1 MERDHSFWP
10 STEVGLIRRLE
21 NADDNAAWAVFVERY
36 RAPIRRTALRAGL
49 SDTQAEEVVQN
60 TWLAVLKS
68 LATYNPQLCQ
78 FRTWLGG
85 IVRNRIREQVRGPKG
100 EPLQVQASPDS
111 TTCLERQHPDLM
123 EDPYLPFEEEE
134 ERELDTRA
142 WERLKREISLRHWQV
157 LYDLVARGR
166 SVKEVASKYG
176 YRPITVYVIKQRDLP
191 KLKKVRQQL
200 EAEEALGLV
209 GPRSIPA
216 APVGTGQS
224 QANGRKAA
232 PADAG

>member
-36 RAPIRRTALRAGL
+36 RPPIRRTALRAGL
-49 SDTQAEEVVQN
+49 SDTEAEEVVQS

-68 LATYNPQLCQ
+68 LATYNPQLCR

-85 IVRNRIREQVRGPKG
+85 IVRNRIHEQVRGRKG
-100 EPLQVQASPDS
+100 EPLHVPASPDS
-111 TTCLERQHPDLM
+111 TTCLERQHPDLVA
-123 EDPYLPFEEEE
+123 DPYLPFEEEE

-166 SVKEVASKYG
+166 SVKEVANKYG

-191 KLKKVRQQL
+191 KLREVRQKL
-200 EAEEALGLV
+200 DAEEDVGLLG
-209 GPRSIPA
+209 PA
-216 APVGTGQS
+216 AASTPPDRAS
-224 QANGRKAA
+224 
-232 PADAG
+232 PAHSASCTNNARP

>member
-1 MERDHSFWP
+1 MERDHTFWP
-10 STEVGLIRRLE
+10 STEVGLIRRLV
-21 NADDNAAWAVFVERY
+21 NADDNAAWEVFVERY

-49 SDTQAEEVVQN
+49 SDTQTEEVVQN

-68 LATYNPQLCQ
+68 LASYDPQRSR

-85 IVRNRIREQVRGPKG
+85 IVRNRICEQIRGPRG
-100 EPLQVQASPDS
+100 EPLQVPASPDS
-111 TTCLERQHPDLM
+111 TTCLERLHPDLVV
-123 EDPYLPFEEEE
+123 DPYLPFEEEE

-142 WERLKREISLRHWQV
+142 WERLKRVISLRHWQV

-166 SVKEVASKYG
+166 SVSEVASKYG
-176 YRPITVYVIKQRDLP
+176 YRRGTVYLIKWRDLP
-191 KLKKVRQQL
+191 KLRKVRQQL
-200 EAEEALGLV
+200 EAEEDLGLV

-224 QANGRKAA
+224 QANGGKAA